1 MVDEQSYKL
10 KKLLSELAGLKGR
23 HTELVSVYIPKN
35 YPIYEIMNLIATEI
49 SLTQNVKSKAVR
61 KNVIDALTKIQ
72 QNLKL
77 YKKTP
82 EHGLAIFCGNVS
94 EHEGDT
100 DIKIWT
106 IEPPEPVPI
115 KLYWCDQKFELGPLS
130 NMVAEKEIYGLVV
143 MDVQECTIGLLK
155 GKAIQVLRHMDSI
168 VPGKTG
174 KGGQCQPAGTLIFAS
189 DGNLVPIE
197 KINNNSILKSVDFD
211 NFKIENSVVL
221 DVYKTTKTDVV
232 KIITKYPRFQVESS
246 KEHFFFAYE
255 NSEIIEKPAQQLKAG
270 DILLMP
276 EKIDISGE
284 PQKLSTKFNSY
295 GSKIILPSELDED
308 TAQILG
314 YFIGDGNFDVNRIC
328 FSEQAK
334 QVAEFYKKKIGDKFN
349 IEVGLRFREKK
360 NYYELKAYSKTLLE
374 FFKKELIPEK
384 KSLSAEI
391 PQIVLKSLDNIVAA
405 FLRGLYDAEGYISG
419 RRIGLGTFSETLARQ
434 IQLSLLRFGIL
445 SSLLEYDSRR
455 NPYSKNHRFTVE
467 ISERESMKLF
477 AERIRF
483 SGEKKAGALIA
494 QINKKT
500 NKSSVRQILFDGRS
514 VRKILESYGYN
525 KQFFNSA
532 GMFLVGKRN
541 ISKQAFAKQF
551 LSKDISDGL
560 KKKLIS
566 ISNCCVLPVK
576 IKKVEIYKK
585 EIPMIDLAVK
595 HQNFIANGILVHNSA
610 QRYERVREGLTND
623 WLKMVAQNIRAYL
636 DKPEIKGIILGGSGP
651 LKNTF
656 LEEGYL
662 LTEVK
667 KKIIGVQDTGYT
679 DEHGLSELV
688 ERAGELL
695 KEASVAKEKILM
707 QRFLAELQ
715 KNSGLVVYGA
725 AQVIHAVEA
734 GAVDILLVSE
744 KFSWPEF
751 ELICEAGHA
760 EKKFCKPGAEREQ
773 ACKECGKKMKV
784 IGEKDP
790 IDAIEELA
798 KTFGTKI
805 EIVSVDTGEGQK
817 LEAIGGIGAIL
828 RYKFE
833 G

>member
-1 MVDEQSYKL
+1 MEEQSYKL
-10 KKLLSELAGLKGR
+10 KKLLNELAGMKGR
-23 HTELVSVYIPKN
+23 HTELVSVYIPKD

-61 KNVIDALTKIQ
+61 KNVTDALTKIQ
-72 QNLKL
+72 QQLKL
-77 YKKTP
+77 YKRTP
-82 EHGLAIFCGNVS
+82 EHGLAIFCGNIS

-100 DIKIWT
+100 DIKIWA

-115 KLYWCDQKFELGPLS
+115 KLYWCDQKFELGPLM

-174 KGGQCQPAGTLIFAS
+174 KGGQCQPEGTLVFAA
-189 DGNLVPIE
+189 DGRLIPIE
-197 KINNNSILKSVDFD
+197 KISEEIPIKSADFS
-211 NFKIENSVVL
+211 NFKIEDSIVL
-221 DVYKTTKTDVV
+221 DVFKTNKSDIV
-232 KIITKYPRFQVESS
+232 KIITKYPRFEVQSS
-246 KEHFFFAYE
+246 KEHFFFVYE
-255 NSEIIEKPAQQLKAG
+255 NGEVTERAASELKVG
-270 DILLMP
+270 DFLLIP
-276 EKIDISGE
+276 EKVNVSGE
-284 PQKLSTKFNSY
+284 IQKLSTNFNSY
-295 GSKIILPSELDED
+295 GSEITLPSELDEN

-328 FSEQAK
+328 FSEQRK
-334 QVAEFYKKKIGDKFN
+334 KLAEFYKKKIEEKFN
-349 IEVGLRFREKK
+349 INVGMKFRSKK
-360 NYYELKAYSKTLLE
+360 NYYELKAYSKTLLD
-374 FFKKELIPEK
+374 FFRSELIGEK
-384 KSLSAEI
+384 KSLSASM
-391 PQIVLKSLDNIVAA
+391 PDIVLKSPNNVLAG

-419 RRIGLGTFSETLARQ
+419 RVGLGTFSETLARH
-434 IQLSLLRFGIL
+434 IQLSLMRFGIL
-445 SSLLEYDSRR
+445 SSLLEYDSRK
-455 NPYSKNHRFTVE
+455 NPYSKNHRFTIE
-467 ISERESMKLF
+467 ISEKSSLKTFSEKIGFSSERKSEALKKL
-477 AERIRF
+477 ID
-483 SGEKKAGALIA
+483 
-494 QINKKT
+494 KKT
-500 NKSSVRQILFDGRS
+500 DKSSVRQILTDGRRI
-514 VRKILESYGYN
+514 RKILEENGYN
-525 KQFFNSA
+525 KQFFIGA
-532 GMFLVGKRN
+532 GMFLLGKRN
-541 ISKQAFAKQF
+541 ISKQAFEKHF
-551 LSKDISDGL
+551 LNKKISDEL
-560 KKKLIS
+560 RNKLLAIYDCNILPAKIS
-566 ISNCCVLPVK
+566 K
-576 IKKVEIYKK
+576 IETIQK
-585 EIPMIDLAVK
+585 EVPMVDLAVK
-595 HQNFIANGILVHNSA
+595 HQNFISNGILVHNSA

-623 WLKMVAQNIRAYL
+623 WLKMVAENVRAYL
-636 DKPEIKGIILGGSGP
+636 GKPEIKGIIFGGSGP

-688 ERAGELL
+688 ERAGDLL
-695 KEASVAKEKILM
+695 KEASVAKEKALM
-707 QRFLAELQ
+707 QKFLAELQ

-751 ELICEAGHA
+751 EFICEAGHA
-760 EKKFCKPGAEREQ
+760 EKRFCKPGAESEQ
-773 ACKECGKKMKV
+773 ACKECGKKMKI
-784 IGEKDP
+784 IGQKDP